1 MRSVGIFYFRT
12 PLDNSQKPTRVIDTN
27 GNDSGPNMLFREK
40 AVESARVK
48 REGEVLVMPTISHR
62 MLAMA
67 AIAWVTCASAWLIT
81 SEFAPKE
88 TLRGWLASPDGT
100 PQVHAGPTDNKLLR
114 IYEPEGY
121 LDEERKK
128 LLRLTK
134 RTDTSEVFPYLEG
147 HEKHLR
153 SYKTHLLMEI
163 EKVNSTLQK
172 EMAFLLR
179 RQRSLR
185 SEMMPKQERLDAV
198 TAYERSVRDALAE
211 EKMLAR
217 DSVPNISDLNHS
229 YKKLSSLKNQEVI
242 ADWDKLSQIRLMGQI
257 ESGIS
262 MLPIKAEERLNH
274 LRNQVSK
281 IEHSLVAVL
290 AREALIVR
298 AQSSG
303 RIEGLAVDIG
313 QNFSPRD
320 ALLSITS
327 DNGGR
332 IAKLIVPVRVI
343 SSLKV
348 GQQVDIRYSGLVAQ
362 QDSPQKGRIV
372 KISNTLLMPNETVD
386 FPVIS
391 QEPVYVVEAKIES
404 WSGTGYEKSLK
415 PGVTLTADIFLEK
428 IAFLDLILR
437 SLREFGRF

>member
-1 MRSVGIFYFRT
+1 
-12 PLDNSQKPTRVIDTN
+12 
-27 GNDSGPNMLFREK
+27 
-40 AVESARVK
+40 
-48 REGEVLVMPTISHR
+48 
-62 MLAMA
+62 
-67 AIAWVTCASAWLIT
+67 
-81 SEFAPKE
+81 
-88 TLRGWLASPDGT
+88 
-100 PQVHAGPTDNKLLR
+100 
-114 IYEPEGY
+114 
-121 LDEERKK
+121 
-128 LLRLTK
+128 
-134 RTDTSEVFPYLEG
+134 
-147 HEKHLR
+147 
-153 SYKTHLLMEI
+153 
-163 EKVNSTLQK
+163 
-172 EMAFLLR
+172 
-179 RQRSLR
+179 
-185 SEMMPKQERLDAV
+185 
-198 TAYERSVRDALAE
+198 
-211 EKMLAR
+211 
-217 DSVPNISDLNHS
+217 
-229 YKKLSSLKNQEVI
+229 
-242 ADWDKLSQIRLMGQI
+242 MGQI